1 VNVTYTLN
9 AALDFLSD
17 QIADARDAGNVDEI
31 AAAEAAYD
39 EVNDVYQRALALG
52 GRAQESVQFVEQ
64 QVTA

>member
-31 AAAEAAYD
+31 VAAEAAYD
-39 EVNDVYQRALALG
+39 EVNDVYQYALALG
-52 GRAQESVQFVEQ
+52 GRAQESIQFVEQ

>member
-1 VNVTYTLN
+1 MNVTYTLN

-31 AAAEAAYD
+31 VAAEAAYD
-39 EVNDVYQRALALG
+39 EVNDVYQYALALG
-52 GRAQESVQFVEQ
+52 GRAQESIQFVEQ